1 MRTPAAPGTATHASR
16 PQGETLDFLGRR
28 YALGP
33 TAEELLGRNRE
44 WMLWLP
50 WAAMAAIGILQYG
63 FGSLVPALVE
73 RGWAPVNVF
82 WLLALWTVFQ
92 AGAGFPVAYLRERGR
107 IGPRSAMI
115 AGAVLLPLGPLS
127 LAHGSELVALL
138 GYSVLS
144 GTGAGLVYA
153 TCSATV
159 AKWYPERTAAKVSVA
174 TGAFAYGSVPFAMA
188 FLFTVD
194 GGPLVPMLN
203 VSAAIIGLVVLAAG
217 LILRDPPAHWWPPE
231 VDPREWALDRKRCP
245 VNAVRQYS
253 PREAMRTGVAPLM
266 YLILF
271 CASAVSLFD
280 ITFLATLGARM
291 DLALVVVAIG
301 TGALLGTNGAGRA
314 LAIRVSERLGR
325 TRTLGWVLAVLG
337 IGQLCLAS
345 AATTGSA
352 TMLLLAAL
360 LAGTGGGA
368 FYPLFA
374 SLVREYFGDQSA
386 GARQTH
392 AAVYSAKAFGGVLG
406 VGIAA
411 LMVPAWGFPAVF
423 MLAFALAGASGALCL
438 KLRQPGRFLPGLP
451 PQRAAS

>member
-1 MRTPAAPGTATHASR
+1 MRTS
-16 PQGETLDFLGRR
+16 TLDFLGRR
-28 YALGP
+28 YVVGP
-33 TAEELLGRNRE
+33 AAEELLGRRRE

-50 WAAMAAIGILQYG
+50 WAAMAAMGILQYG

-73 RGWAPVNVF
+73 RGWAPVDVF

-92 AGAGFPVAYLRERGR
+92 AGAGFPVAFLRERGR
-107 IGPRSAMI
+107 IGPRSAMV
-115 AGAVLLPLGPLS
+115 AGAVLLLLGPLA
-127 LAHGSELVALL
+127 LAQGSYVVALL

-153 TCSATV
+153 TCSSTV
-159 AKWYPERTAAKVSVA
+159 AKWYPERTAAKVSIV

-194 GGPLVPMLN
+194 GGPLVPMLT
-203 VSAAIIGLVVLAAG
+203 VSALLVFVVVLAAG
-217 LILRDPPAHWWPPE
+217 VVLRDPPANWWPPD
-231 VDPREWALDRKRCP
+231 VDPREWALDGHR
-245 VNAVRQYS
+245 VSAVRQYT
-253 PREAMRTGVAPLM
+253 PREAMRTPVAPLM

-280 ITFLATLGARM
+280 ITFLATLGARL
-291 DLALVVVAIG
+291 DVALFVVAIG
-301 TGALLGTNGAGRA
+301 TGLLLSTNGAGRA

-325 TRTLGWVLAVLG
+325 TRTLGWVLALLG
-337 IGQLCLAS
+337 VGQLCLAS
-345 AATTGSA
+345 AATTGSV
-352 TMLLLAAL
+352 TVLLLATL
-360 LAGTGGGA
+360 LAGIGGGA

-374 SLVREYFGDQSA
+374 SLVREYFGDQSP

-411 LMVPAWGFPAVF
+411 VVVPGWGFPAVF
-423 MLAFALAGASGALCL
+423 MLAAVLAVASGALCL
-438 KLRQPGRFLPGLP
+438 KLRQPGRFLGLP
-451 PQRAAS
+451 RQRVAS

>member
-1 MRTPAAPGTATHASR
+1 MMTSATPASAT
-16 PQGETLDFLGRR
+16 PDGQTIDFLGRR
-28 YALGP
+28 YAVGPAANQLLG
-33 TAEELLGRNRE
+33 GRNRE
-44 WMLWLP
+44 WMLWLSL
-50 WAAMAAIGILQYG
+50 AAMAVIGVLQYG
-63 FGSLVPALVE
+63 FGSLVPALVD
-73 RGWAPVNVF
+73 RGWAPVDVF

-92 AGAGFPVAYLRERGR
+92 AGAGFPIAFLRERGR
-107 IGPRSAMI
+107 IGPRSAMV

-127 LAHGSELVALL
+127 LAHGSELVALI

-159 AKWYPERTAAKVSVA
+159 AKWYPERAAAKVSLV
-174 TGAFAYGSVPFAMA
+174 TGAFAYGSAPFAVA

-194 GGPLVPMLN
+194 GGPLVPMLT
-203 VSAAIIGLVVLAAG
+203 VGAVLIGLVVLGAG
-217 LILRDPPAHWWPPE
+217 LVLRDPPANWWPPE
-231 VDPREWALDRKRCP
+231 VDPREWALDPKRSP
-245 VNAVRQYS
+245 VNAVRQFS

-280 ITFLATLGARM
+280 ITFLATLGARL
-291 DLALVVVAIG
+291 DVALVVVAVA
-301 TGALLGTNGAGRA
+301 TGVLLTTNGAGRA
-314 LAIRVSERLGR
+314 LAIRVSDRIGR

-337 IGQLCLAS
+337 VGQLCLAS
-345 AATTGSA
+345 AATTESV

-360 LAGTGGGA
+360 LAGIGGGA

-374 SLVREYFGDQSA
+374 SLVREFFGDQSA

-406 VGIAA
+406 VGVAA
-411 LMVPAWGFPAVF
+411 LVVPAWGFPMVIMLGCVLAATSAV
-423 MLAFALAGASGALCL
+423 LCL

-451 PQRAAS
+451 PRAA

>member
-1 MRTPAAPGTATHASR
+1 MGTS
-16 PQGETLDFLGRR
+16 TLDFLGRR
-28 YALGP
+28 YVVGP
-33 TAEELLGRNRE
+33 SAEELLGRRRE
-44 WMLWLP
+44 WMLWLS

-63 FGSLVPALVE
+63 FGSLVPALTE
-73 RGWAPVNVF
+73 RGWAPVDVF

-92 AGAGFPVAYLRERGR
+92 AGAGFPVAFLRERGR
-107 IGPRSAMI
+107 IGPRSAMV
-115 AGAVLLPLGPLS
+115 AGAVLLLLGPLA
-127 LAHGSELVALL
+127 LAHGSFLVALL

-153 TCSATV
+153 TCSSTV
-159 AKWYPERTAAKVSVA
+159 AKWYPERTAAKVSVV
-174 TGAFAYGSVPFAMA
+174 TGAFAYGSVPFAIA

-194 GGPLVPMLN
+194 GGPLVPFLL
-203 VSAAIIGLVVLAAG
+203 VSAALIFLAVLAAG
-217 LILRDPPAHWWPPE
+217 VVLRDPPANWWPPD
-231 VDPREWALDRKRCP
+231 VDPREWALDGRR
-245 VNAVRQYS
+245 VSAVRQYS

-280 ITFLATLGARM
+280 ITFLATLGAEV
-291 DLALVVVAIG
+291 DVTLVVVAAG
-301 TGALLGTNGAGRA
+301 TGLLLGTNGAGRA

-337 IGQLCLAS
+337 VGQLCLAS
-345 AATTGSA
+345 AATTGSVA
-352 TMLLLAAL
+352 ILLLASL
-360 LAGTGGGA
+360 LAGIGGGA

-374 SLVREYFGDQSA
+374 SLVREFFGDQSA

-406 VGIAA
+406 VGVAA
-411 LMVPAWGFPAVF
+411 VAVPGWGFPAVF
-423 MLAFALAGASGALCL
+423 LLASVLAIASGALCL

-451 PQRAAS
+451 PRPVAGG